1 MFSKACT
8 YGIRAV
14 IYLCVHTS
22 AEMKIGVT
30 DLSLALGIPKHFLA
44 KILQQLAK
52 ADIISSVKGPG
63 GGFYMNEKNRN
74 MKLYDI
80 ICCIDGPQSMEG
92 CILGLPVCSSS
103 NPCALHFQALA
114 YREGLFF
121 QLKRMTIEEVARGS
135 NANIL
140 DQSFP

>member
-14 IYLCVHTS
+14 IHLCLNTS
-22 AEMKIGVT
+22 TEMKMGVS
-30 DLSLALGIPKHFLA
+30 DLSLALDMPKHFLA

-52 ADIISSVKGPG
+52 ADVISSVKGPG
-63 GGFYMNEKNRN
+63 GGFYMNKRNRD

-80 ICCIDGPQSMEG
+80 ITCIDGPQSMEG

-114 YREGLFF
+114 YREGLFY

-135 NANIL
+135 NTTQIEKSL
-140 DQSFP
+140 P